1 MVGHRRDESL
11 SVDRIAATLD
21 RAEMTRRAACPRGG
35 EAVGVAQ
42 RADARHRSTRGVR
55 GSFAPPSSA
64 AAPSRRGIEAGSAP
78 SSSPPTGRPVLRAGQ
93 CTSCGQDCGNRWV
106 PGPSATCRWIEDA
119 LFKHGPKRSRPPTVR
134 LTARSG
140 RQPRERPRWPA
151 MPRISACA
159 NLRARGSPCS
169 RISMLANLHARE
181 SPCSRISIPGVSSA
195 VILAGIH
202 FWALLRLSTP

>member
-1 MVGHRRDESL
+1 MTSGKDLVFCCCASFNPSGHPGSTVFGRASPGRKSL
-11 SVDRIAATLD
+11 RDRIAATLD
-21 RAEMTRRAACPRGG
+21 RAGMTRRAACQRVG
-35 EAVGVAQ
+35 ETVGIAQ

-134 LTARSG
+134 LTVRSV

-151 MPRISACA
+151 MPRTW
-159 NLRARGSPCS
+159 RS
-169 RISMLANLHARE
+169 RSWRV
-181 SPCSRISIPGVSSA
+181 PYPGQSR
-195 VILAGIH
+195 
-202 FWALLRLSTP
+202 